1 MNYRKH
7 PHWLAKQESNFISS
21 VALNNSEQFRSS
33 TKSRRSETKLERCAA
48 KFMEEDACKRRAGE
62 SARPRIHSSNLLMMK
77 TAESANLA
85 ERKLVE
91 EEEEEDFA
99 RQVKETA
106 SQRKEASQAPQMA
119 HANEVS

>member
-1 MNYRKH
+1 
-7 PHWLAKQESNFISS
+7 
-21 VALNNSEQFRSS
+21 
-33 TKSRRSETKLERCAA
+33 
-48 KFMEEDACKRRAGE
+48 
-62 SARPRIHSSNLLMMK
+62 MMK

-91 EEEEEDFA
+91 EEEEDFA

-106 SQRKEASQAPQMA
+106 PQRKEASEAPQMA